1 MSKPHHTRLWLD
13 FSSLMTTKPEG
24 WVQLFRMSGGI
35 MSGILDGINVLD
47 LSRILAGPYTAQM
60 LSDLGANVTKIEA
73 PWGDD
78 TRGWGPPFATD
89 FDGERV
95 AAYFLCCNRGK
106 SILQMNLKEE
116 KDRLMELIEWADVI
130 VENFKPGTLQRLLG
144 ELPSDT
150 IICSISGYGA
160 TGPRRDEPGYDLA
173 LQARSG
179 IMSITGEAD
188 GSPVKVGVAW
198 IDIIT
203 GLYAGNAILA
213 ALFDKERTGTVRH
226 IDVSL
231 WDCAIA
237 SLANQAQNVLASGI
251 DPTRMGSAHP
261 NLVPYR
267 AFEAKDGW
275 FVVAVGSDAQWELF
289 CSVSGIPP
297 REEWSTNAG
306 RIANR
311 AEIETAIQAW
321 IEHYDRN
328 EIEQMLQGIP
338 CAPINTVSEAL
349 ADPQS
354 VARGALLERKNVT
367 TLASPLRFM
376 QPQ

>member
-1 MSKPHHTRLWLD
+1 
-13 FSSLMTTKPEG
+13 
-24 WVQLFRMSGGI
+24 
-35 MSGILDGINVLD
+35 MSGILNGINVLD

-95 AAYFLCCNRGK
+95 AAYFLSCNRGK
-106 SILQMNLKEE
+106 TILQMNLKEE
-116 KDRLMELIEWADVI
+116 KERLMELIEWADVV
-130 VENFKPGTLQRLLG
+130 VENFKPGTLERLIG
-144 ELPSDT
+144 PLPKDT
-150 IICSISGYGA
+150 IVCSISGYGA
-160 TGPRRDEPGYDLA
+160 TGPRREEPGYDLA

-188 GSPVKVGVAW
+188 GEPVKVGVAW

-213 ALFDKERTGTVRH
+213 ALLDKERTGTIRH

-251 DPTRMGSAHP
+251 DPSRMGSAHP

-275 FVVAVGSDAQWELF
+275 FVVAVGSDAQWANL
-289 CSVSGIPP
+289 CSISGIPSQ
-297 REEWSTNAG
+297 EEWATNAG
-306 RIANR
+306 RIEHREVIESKIQSWIQHLNR
-311 AEIETAIQAW
+311 TELE
-321 IEHYDRN
+321 EV
-328 EIEQMLQGIP
+328 LQGIP

-354 VARGALLERKNVT
+354 VAREVLLKEDTVT

>member
-1 MSKPHHTRLWLD
+1 
-13 FSSLMTTKPEG
+13 
-24 WVQLFRMSGGI
+24 
-35 MSGILDGINVLD
+35 MSGILDGINILD

-106 SILQMNLKEE
+106 TILQMNLKEE

-130 VENFKPGTLQRLLG
+130 VENFKPGTLERLIG
-144 ELPSDT
+144 PLPKDT
-150 IICSISGYGA
+150 IVCSISGYGA

-179 IMSITGEAD
+179 IMSITGEAE
-188 GSPVKVGVAW
+188 GEPVKVGVAW

-213 ALFDKERTGTVRH
+213 ALLDRERTGRIRH

-237 SLANQAQNVLASGI
+237 SLANQAQNVVASGI
-251 DPTRMGSAHP
+251 DPSRMGSAHP

-267 AFEAKDGW
+267 AFEANDGW
-275 FVVAVGSDAQWELF
+275 FVVAVGSDVQWSTF
-289 CSVSGIPP
+289 CSISGIEP

-306 RIANR
+306 RINDR
-311 AEIETAIQAW
+311 IIIESAIQSW
-321 IEHYDRN
+321 IQNHSRTEL
-328 EIEQMLQGIP
+328 EKMLQGIP

-349 ADPQS
+349 ADAQS
-354 VARGALLERKNVT
+354 IARGALLEKNGVT

-376 QPQ
+376 QSQ

>member
-1 MSKPHHTRLWLD
+1 
-13 FSSLMTTKPEG
+13 
-24 WVQLFRMSGGI
+24 
-35 MSGILDGINVLD
+35 MSGILEGINILD

-78 TRGWGPPFATD
+78 TRGWGPPFTTD

-106 SILQMNLKEE
+106 TILQMNLKEE
-116 KDRLMELIEWADVI
+116 KERLMEWIDWADVI
-130 VENFKPGTLQRLLG
+130 VENFKPGTLERLVG
-144 ELPSDT
+144 ILPNDT
-150 IICSISGYGA
+150 IVCSISGYGA

-188 GSPVKVGVAW
+188 GEPVKVGVAW

-213 ALFDKERTGTVRH
+213 ALLDRERTGTIRH

-237 SLANQAQNVLASGI
+237 SLANQAQNVLASGV
-251 DPTRMGSAHP
+251 DPSRMGSAHP

-275 FVVAVGSDAQWELF
+275 FVVAIGSDAQWSKF
-289 CSVSGIPP
+289 CSIAGISPL
-297 REEWSTNAG
+297 EEWESNAG

-311 AEIETAIQAW
+311 KEIEALIQTW
-321 IEHYDRN
+321 V
-328 EIEQMLQGIP
+328 EQHTRSKLEELLHGIP

-349 ADPQS
+349 ADVQS
-354 VARGALLERKNVT
+354 VARGALLKEHGVT

>member
-1 MSKPHHTRLWLD
+1 
-13 FSSLMTTKPEG
+13 
-24 WVQLFRMSGGI
+24 

-116 KDRLMELIEWADVI
+116 KDRLMELVEWADVI

-275 FVVAVGSDAQWELF
+275 FVVAVGSDSQWELF

-311 AEIETAIQAW
+311 EEIETAIQAW
-321 IEHYDRN
+321 IEDYDRN
-328 EIEQMLQGIP
+328 EVERMLQGIP

-349 ADPQS
+349 ADSQS

>member
-1 MSKPHHTRLWLD
+1 
-13 FSSLMTTKPEG
+13 
-24 WVQLFRMSGGI
+24 
-35 MSGILDGINVLD
+35 MSGILHGIKILD

-60 LSDLGANVTKIEA
+60 LSDLGAEVTKVEA

-78 TRGWGPPFATD
+78 TRGWGPPFTTD

-106 SILQMNLKEE
+106 SIIQMNLKEE
-116 KDRLMELIEWADVI
+116 KERLLQMIADADVVI
-130 VENFKPGTLQRLLG
+130 ENFRPGTLERLLG
-144 ELPSDT
+144 NLPKDT

-179 IMSITGEAD
+179 IMSITGDAN
-188 GSPVKVGVAW
+188 GPPAKVGVAW

-213 ALFDKERTGTVRH
+213 ALFDYERTGRIRH
-226 IDVSL
+226 IDISL

-237 SLANQAQNVLASGI
+237 SLANQAQNVLASGQ
-251 DPTRMGSAHP
+251 DPVRMGSAHP

-275 FVVAVGSDAQWELF
+275 FVVAVGSDSQWNEF
-289 CSVSGIPP
+289 CNIAEFDSRP
-297 REEWSTNAG
+297 EWEVNAG
-306 RIANR
+306 RIEHR
-311 AEIETAIQAW
+311 QQIESMVQQWVAGFQ
-321 IEHYDRN
+321 RN
-328 EIEQMLQGIP
+328 ELESLLTGIP

-349 ADPQS
+349 NDPQS
-354 VARGALLERKNVT
+354 QSRGALLNEGEVT

-376 QPQ
+376 EIQDSV

>member
-1 MSKPHHTRLWLD
+1 M
-13 FSSLMTTKPEG
+13 
-24 WVQLFRMSGGI
+24 GGI
-35 MSGILDGINVLD
+35 LEGINILD

-89 FDGERV
+89 FDGQRV

-106 SILQMNLKEE
+106 TILQMNLKEE

-130 VENFKPGTLQRLLG
+130 VENFKPGTLERIIG
-144 ELPSDT
+144 PLPNDT
-150 IICSISGYGA
+150 IVCSISGYGA

-179 IMSITGEAD
+179 IMSITGEAE
-188 GSPVKVGVAW
+188 GEPVKVGVAW

-213 ALFDKERTGTVRH
+213 ALLDRERTGTIRH
-226 IDVSL
+226 IDLSL
-231 WDCAIA
+231 WDCAVA
-237 SLANQAQNVLASGI
+237 SLANQAQNVLASGMN
-251 DPTRMGSAHP
+251 PSRMGSAHP

-267 AFEAKDGW
+267 AFEAEDGW
-275 FVVAVGSDAQWELF
+275 FVVAIGSDKQWSKF
-289 CSVSGIPP
+289 CAVSGMSDK
-297 REEWSTNAG
+297 EEWRTNEG
-306 RIANR
+306 RIENRNKIEVQIQSWVKQYTR
-311 AEIETAIQAW
+311 AEL
-321 IEHYDRN
+321 EHL
-328 EIEQMLQGIP
+328 LQGIP

-349 ADPQS
+349 ADAQS
-354 VARGALLERKNVT
+354 IARGTLVEENGVT

>member
-1 MSKPHHTRLWLD
+1 
-13 FSSLMTTKPEG
+13 
-24 WVQLFRMSGGI
+24 

-311 AEIETAIQAW
+311 EEIETAIQAW
-321 IEHYDRN
+321 IEDYDRN
-328 EIEQMLQGIP
+328 EVERMLQGIP

>member
-1 MSKPHHTRLWLD
+1 
-13 FSSLMTTKPEG
+13 
-24 WVQLFRMSGGI
+24 
-35 MSGILDGINVLD
+35 MSGILEGINILD

-78 TRGWGPPFATD
+78 TRGWGPPFTTD

-106 SILQMNLKEE
+106 SIIQMNLKEE
-116 KDRLMELIEWADVI
+116 KQRLIEMIADADV
-130 VENFKPGTLQRLLG
+130 VLENFKPGTLERLIG
-144 ELPSDT
+144 T
-150 IICSISGYGA
+150 IPKETIVCSISGYGA

-179 IMSITGEAD
+179 IMSITGEAE
-188 GSPVKVGVAW
+188 GAPVKVGVAW

-213 ALFDKERTGTVRH
+213 ALLDKERTGRIRH

-231 WDCAIA
+231 WDCAVA
-237 SLANQAQNVLASGI
+237 SLANQAQNVIASGT
-251 DPTRMGSAHP
+251 DPNRMGSAHP

-275 FVVAVGSDAQWELF
+275 FVVAIGSDAQWDKF
-289 CSVSGIPP
+289 CSISGFEYELNGQKMRDVLNIEKKLRPISKNGF
-297 REEWSTNAG
+297 ST
-306 RIANR
+306 I
-311 AEIETAIQAW
+311 IEAIWKRCSQAF
-321 IEHYDRN
+321 RV
-328 EIEQMLQGIP
+328 LQSIQYLKHLQ
-338 CAPINTVSEAL
+338 TLRVKQEAL
-349 ADPQS
+349 CS
-354 VARGALLERKNVT
+354 TRME
-367 TLASPLRFM
+367 
-376 QPQ
+376 

>member
-1 MSKPHHTRLWLD
+1 
-13 FSSLMTTKPEG
+13 
-24 WVQLFRMSGGI
+24 
-35 MSGILDGINVLD
+35 MSGILDGINILD

-106 SILQMNLKEE
+106 TILQMNLKEE

-130 VENFKPGTLQRLLG
+130 VENFKPGTLERLIG
-144 ELPSDT
+144 PLPKDT
-150 IICSISGYGA
+150 IVCSISGYGA

-179 IMSITGEAD
+179 IMSITGEAE
-188 GSPVKVGVAW
+188 GEPVKVGVAW

-213 ALFDKERTGTVRH
+213 ALLDRERTGRIRH

-237 SLANQAQNVLASGI
+237 SLANQAQNVVASGI
-251 DPTRMGSAHP
+251 DPSRMGSAHP

-267 AFEAKDGW
+267 AFEANDGW
-275 FVVAVGSDAQWELF
+275 FVVAVGSDVQWSTF
-289 CSVSGIPP
+289 CSISGIEP

-306 RIANR
+306 RINDR
-311 AEIETAIQAW
+311 IIIESAIQSW
-321 IEHYDRN
+321 IQNHSRTEL
-328 EIEQMLQGIP
+328 EKMLQGIP

-349 ADPQS
+349 ADAQS
-354 VARGALLERKNVT
+354 VARGALIEESGVT

-376 QPQ
+376 QSQ

>member
-1 MSKPHHTRLWLD
+1 
-13 FSSLMTTKPEG
+13 
-24 WVQLFRMSGGI
+24 
-35 MSGILDGINVLD
+35 MSGILQGINILD

-78 TRGWGPPFATD
+78 TRGWGPPFTTD

-106 SILQMNLKEE
+106 TILQMNLKEE
-116 KDRLMELIEWADVI
+116 KERLMEWIDWADVI
-130 VENFKPGTLQRLLG
+130 VENFKPGTLERLVG
-144 ELPSDT
+144 TLPSDT
-150 IICSISGYGA
+150 IVCSISGYGA

-188 GSPVKVGVAW
+188 GEPVKVGVAW

-213 ALFDKERTGTVRH
+213 ALLDRERTGTIRH

-237 SLANQAQNVLASGI
+237 SLANQAQNVLASGV
-251 DPTRMGSAHP
+251 DPSRMGSAHP

-275 FVVAVGSDAQWELF
+275 FVVAIGSDAQWSKF
-289 CSVSGIPP
+289 CSIAGISP
-297 REEWSTNAG
+297 REEWESNAG

-311 AEIETAIQAW
+311 KEIEALIQTW
-321 IEHYDRN
+321 V
-328 EIEQMLQGIP
+328 EQHTRSKLEELLQGIP

-349 ADPQS
+349 ADVQS
-354 VARGALLERKNVT
+354 VARGALLKEHGVT

>member
-1 MSKPHHTRLWLD
+1 
-13 FSSLMTTKPEG
+13 
-24 WVQLFRMSGGI
+24 
-35 MSGILDGINVLD
+35 MSGILEGINILD

-78 TRGWGPPFATD
+78 TRGWGPPFTSD
-89 FDGERV
+89 VDGERV

-106 SILQMNLKEE
+106 TILQMNLKEE
-116 KDRLMELIEWADVI
+116 KERLMEWIDWADVI
-130 VENFKPGTLQRLLG
+130 VENFKPGTLERLVG
-144 ELPSDT
+144 SLPNDT
-150 IICSISGYGA
+150 IVCSISGYGA

-188 GSPVKVGVAW
+188 GEPVKVGVAW

-213 ALFDKERTGTVRH
+213 ALLDRERTGTIRH

-237 SLANQAQNVLASGI
+237 SLANQAQNVLASGV
-251 DPTRMGSAHP
+251 DPSRMGSGHP

-275 FVVAVGSDAQWELF
+275 FVVAIGSDAQWSKF
-289 CSVSGIPP
+289 CSIAGISPL
-297 REEWSTNAG
+297 EEWESNAG

-311 AEIETAIQAW
+311 KEIEAIIQTW
-321 IEHYDRN
+321 V
-328 EIEQMLQGIP
+328 EQHTRSELEELLQGIP

-349 ADPQS
+349 ADVQS
-354 VARGALLERKNVT
+354 VARGALLEENGVT

>member
-1 MSKPHHTRLWLD
+1 
-13 FSSLMTTKPEG
+13 
-24 WVQLFRMSGGI
+24 
-35 MSGILDGINVLD
+35 MSGILDGINILD

-106 SILQMNLKEE
+106 TILQMNLKEE
-116 KDRLMELIEWADVI
+116 TERLVELIEWADVV
-130 VENFKPGTLQRLLG
+130 VENFKPGTLERLIG
-144 ELPSDT
+144 AFPQDT

-179 IMSITGEAD
+179 IMSITGEAE
-188 GSPVKVGVAW
+188 GGPVKVGVAW

-213 ALFDKERTGTVRH
+213 ALFDKERSGTIRH

-237 SLANQAQNVLASGI
+237 SLANQAQNVLASGV
-251 DPTRMGSAHP
+251 DPQRMGSAHP

-275 FVVAVGSDAQWELF
+275 FVVAIGSDAQWSKF
-289 CSVSGIPP
+289 CAVSDIHNTG
-297 REEWSTNAG
+297 EWSSNEG
-306 RIANR
+306 RIENR
-311 AEIETAIQAW
+311 KEIESQIQKW
-321 IEHYDRN
+321 VEQYTRTELEH
-328 EIEQMLQGIP
+328 MLQGIP

-349 ADPQS
+349 ADIQS
-354 VARGALLERKNVT
+354 VARGALLDENGVT

-376 QPQ
+376 QSQ

>member
-1 MSKPHHTRLWLD
+1 
-13 FSSLMTTKPEG
+13 
-24 WVQLFRMSGGI
+24 
-35 MSGILDGINVLD
+35 MSGILEGINVLD

-106 SILQMNLKEE
+106 SILQMNLKDE
-116 KDRLMELIEWADVI
+116 KERLMELIEWADVI
-130 VENFKPGTLQRLLG
+130 VENFKPGTLERLLG
-144 ELPSDT
+144 ELPKDV

-179 IMSITGEAD
+179 IMSITGEAE

-213 ALFDKERTGTVRH
+213 ALLDKERTGRIRH

-237 SLANQAQNVLASGI
+237 SLANQAQNVLQVVSIHLEWVQHIRILSPIVPLKPRMVGLLSRSDRMHNGRSFAQYQASLPEKNGAPMQ
-251 DPTRMGSAHP
+251 DVSPT
-261 NLVPYR
+261 
-267 AFEAKDGW
+267 
-275 FVVAVGSDAQWELF
+275 
-289 CSVSGIPP
+289 
-297 REEWSTNAG
+297 
-306 RIANR
+306 
-311 AEIETAIQAW
+311 
-321 IEHYDRN
+321 
-328 EIEQMLQGIP
+328 
-338 CAPINTVSEAL
+338 
-349 ADPQS
+349 
-354 VARGALLERKNVT
+354 ERRLKH
-367 TLASPLRFM
+367 
-376 QPQ
+376 

>member
-1 MSKPHHTRLWLD
+1 
-13 FSSLMTTKPEG
+13 
-24 WVQLFRMSGGI
+24 
-35 MSGILDGINVLD
+35 MSGILDGINILD

-78 TRGWGPPFATD
+78 TRGWGPPFTTD

-106 SILQMNLKEE
+106 SIIQMNLKEE
-116 KDRLMELIEWADVI
+116 KQRLIEMVANADVV
-130 VENFKPGTLQRLLG
+130 VENFKPGTLERLIG
-144 ELPSDT
+144 TIPSDT
-150 IICSISGYGA
+150 IVCSISGYGA

-179 IMSITGEAD
+179 IMSITGEAE
-188 GSPVKVGVAW
+188 GEPVKVGVAW

-213 ALFDKERTGTVRH
+213 ALLDKERTGRIRH
-226 IDVSL
+226 IDISL
-231 WDCAIA
+231 WDCAVA
-237 SLANQAQNVLASGI
+237 SLANQAQNVLASGT
-251 DPTRMGSAHP
+251 DPSRMGSAHP

-275 FVVAVGSDAQWELF
+275 FVVAVGSDAQWNKF
-289 CSVSGIPP
+289 CSISGFEA
-297 REEWSTNAG
+297 RTEWSNNAG
-306 RIANR
+306 RIEHR
-311 AEIETAIQAW
+311 EEIEANIQDW
-321 IEHYDRN
+321 IQHHNRKDLEA
-328 EIEQMLQGIP
+328 MLAGIP

-349 ADPQS
+349 ADQQS
-354 VARGALLERKNVT
+354 EARGALLTENEVT

-376 QPQ
+376 DVQNND

>member
-1 MSKPHHTRLWLD
+1 
-13 FSSLMTTKPEG
+13 
-24 WVQLFRMSGGI
+24 

-78 TRGWGPPFATD
+78 TRGWGPPFASS

-106 SILQMNLKEE
+106 TILQMNLKEE
-116 KDRLMELIEWADVI
+116 KEQLLQLIDWADVVI
-130 VENFKPGTLQRLLG
+130 ENFKPGTLERIVG
-144 ELPSDT
+144 TLPKDT

-179 IMSITGEAD
+179 IMSITGETE
-188 GSPVKVGVAW
+188 GEPVKVGVAW

-213 ALFDKERTGTVRH
+213 ALLDRERTGTIQH

-231 WDCAIA
+231 WDCAVA
-237 SLANQAQNVLASGI
+237 SLANQAQNVLASGV
-251 DPTRMGSAHP
+251 DPSRMGSAHP

-267 AFEAKDGW
+267 AFQAKDGW
-275 FVVAVGSDAQWELF
+275 FVVAVGSDAQWAAF
-289 CSVSGIPP
+289 CSVSGLSASD
-297 REEWSTNAG
+297 EWSTNSG
-306 RIANR
+306 RIKHRQAIES
-311 AEIETAIQAW
+311 EIQTWIQHHTRTELEA
-321 IEHYDRN
+321 
-328 EIEQMLQGIP
+328 MLNGIP

-349 ADPQS
+349 ADQQS
-354 VARGALLERKNVT
+354 IARGVLIDENGVT

>member
-1 MSKPHHTRLWLD
+1 
-13 FSSLMTTKPEG
+13 
-24 WVQLFRMSGGI
+24 
-35 MSGILDGINVLD
+35 MSGILEGINVLD

-106 SILQMNLKEE
+106 SILQMNLKDE
-116 KDRLMELIEWADVI
+116 KERLMELIEWADVI
-130 VENFKPGTLQRLLG
+130 VENFKPGTLERLLG
-144 ELPSDT
+144 ELPKDV

-179 IMSITGEAD
+179 IMSITGEAE

-213 ALFDKERTGTVRH
+213 ALLDKERTGRIRH

-251 DPTRMGSAHP
+251 DPSRMGSAHP

-275 FVVAVGSDAQWELF
+275 FVVAIGSDAQWAKF
-289 CSVSGIPP
+289 CSISGISA

-311 AEIETAIQAW
+311 ATIEALIQEW
-321 IEHYDRN
+321 VEHSTRS
-328 EIEQMLQGIP
+328 ELEELLEGIP

-349 ADPQS
+349 ADAQS
-354 VARGALLERKNVT
+354 VARNALLEQDGVT

>member
-1 MSKPHHTRLWLD
+1 
-13 FSSLMTTKPEG
+13 MTTKPEG

-35 MSGILDGINVLD
+35 MSGILEGINILD

-78 TRGWGPPFATD
+78 TRGWGPPFTTD

-106 SILQMNLKEE
+106 TILQMNLKEE
-116 KDRLMELIEWADVI
+116 KERLMEWIDWADVI
-130 VENFKPGTLQRLLG
+130 VENFKPGTLERLVG
-144 ELPSDT
+144 ILPNDT
-150 IICSISGYGA
+150 IVCSISGYGA

-188 GSPVKVGVAW
+188 GEPVKVGVAW

-213 ALFDKERTGTVRH
+213 ALLDRERTGTIRH

-237 SLANQAQNVLASGI
+237 SLANQAQNVLASGV
-251 DPTRMGSAHP
+251 DPSRMGSAHP

-275 FVVAVGSDAQWELF
+275 FVVAIGSDTQWSKF
-289 CSVSGIPP
+289 CSIAGISPL
-297 REEWSTNAG
+297 EEWESNAG

-311 AEIETAIQAW
+311 KKIEALIQTW
-321 IEHYDRN
+321 V
-328 EIEQMLQGIP
+328 EQHTRSELEELLQGIP

-349 ADPQS
+349 ADVQS
-354 VARGALLERKNVT
+354 VARGALLEEHGVT

>member
-1 MSKPHHTRLWLD
+1 
-13 FSSLMTTKPEG
+13 
-24 WVQLFRMSGGI
+24 
-35 MSGILDGINVLD
+35 MSGILDGINILD

-60 LSDLGANVTKIEA
+60 LSDLGANITKIEA

-106 SILQMNLKEE
+106 TILQMNLKEE
-116 KDRLMELIEWADVI
+116 KDRLMGLIEWADVI
-130 VENFKPGTLQRLLG
+130 VENFKPGTLERLIG
-144 ELPSDT
+144 PLPNDT
-150 IICSISGYGA
+150 IVCSISGYGA

-179 IMSITGEAD
+179 IMSITGEA
-188 GSPVKVGVAW
+188 GGEPVKVGVAW

-213 ALFDKERTGTVRH
+213 SLLDRERTGTIRH

-231 WDCAIA
+231 WDCAVA

-251 DPTRMGSAHP
+251 DPSRMGSAHP

-275 FVVAVGSDAQWELF
+275 FVVAVGSDTQWSKF
-289 CSVSGIPP
+289 CAVSDIPDT
-297 REEWSTNAG
+297 EEWRTNEG
-306 RIANR
+306 RIENRKAIESLIQTWVRQYTR
-311 AEIETAIQAW
+311 AELELL
-321 IEHYDRN
+321 
-328 EIEQMLQGIP
+328 LQGIP

-349 ADPQS
+349 ADAQS
-354 VARGALLERKNVT
+354 IARGALLEENGVS

-376 QPQ
+376 TRVSKP

>member
-1 MSKPHHTRLWLD
+1 
-13 FSSLMTTKPEG
+13 
-24 WVQLFRMSGGI
+24 
-35 MSGILDGINVLD
+35 MSGILQGINILD

-78 TRGWGPPFATD
+78 TRGWGPPFTTD

-106 SILQMNLKEE
+106 TILQMNLKEE
-116 KDRLMELIEWADVI
+116 KERLMEWIDWADVI
-130 VENFKPGTLQRLLG
+130 VENFKPGTLERLVG
-144 ELPSDT
+144 TLPSDT
-150 IICSISGYGA
+150 IVCSISGYGA
-160 TGPRRDEPGYDLA
+160 AGPRRDEPGYDLA

-188 GSPVKVGVAW
+188 GEPVKVGVAW

-213 ALFDKERTGTVRH
+213 ALLDRERTGTIRH

-237 SLANQAQNVLASGI
+237 SLANQAQNVLASGV
-251 DPTRMGSAHP
+251 DPSRMGSAHP

-275 FVVAVGSDAQWELF
+275 FVVAIGSDAQWSKF
-289 CSVSGIPP
+289 CSIAGISPL
-297 REEWSTNAG
+297 EEWESNAG

-311 AEIETAIQAW
+311 KEIEALIQTW
-321 IEHYDRN
+321 V
-328 EIEQMLQGIP
+328 EQHTRSKLEELLQGIP

-349 ADPQS
+349 ADVQS
-354 VARGALLERKNVT
+354 VARGALLKEHGVT

>member
-1 MSKPHHTRLWLD
+1 
-13 FSSLMTTKPEG
+13 
-24 WVQLFRMSGGI
+24 

-78 TRGWGPPFATD
+78 TRTWGPPFATD
-89 FDGERV
+89 FDGKRV

-116 KDRLMELIEWADVI
+116 TEELRKLIEWADVV
-130 VENFKPGTLQRLLG
+130 VENFKPGTLQRLIG
-144 ELPSDT
+144 DLPNDT
-150 IICSISGYGA
+150 IVCSISGYGS

-188 GSPVKVGVAW
+188 GPPVKVGVAW

-213 ALFDKERTGTVRH
+213 ALLDRERTGTIRH

-231 WDCAIA
+231 WDCAVA
-237 SLANQAQNVLASGI
+237 SLANQAQNVLASGV
-251 DPTRMGSAHP
+251 DPLRMGSAHP

-275 FVVAVGSDAQWELF
+275 FVVAVGSDTQWAKF
-289 CSVSGIPP
+289 CSISGIPQTK
-297 REEWSTNAG
+297 EWQTNAG
-306 RIANR
+306 RIEHREA
-311 AEIETAIQAW
+311 IETRIQEW
-321 IEHYDRN
+321 VQEHTR
-328 EIEQMLQGIP
+328 EALEGLLEGIP
-338 CAPINTVSEAL
+338 CSPINTVSEAL
-349 ADPQS
+349 SDVQS
-354 VARGALLERKNVT
+354 VARGALVEENGVT

-376 QPQ
+376 QFQ

>member
-1 MSKPHHTRLWLD
+1 
-13 FSSLMTTKPEG
+13 
-24 WVQLFRMSGGI
+24 
-35 MSGILDGINVLD
+35 MSGILEGIRILD

-60 LSDLGANVTKIEA
+60 LSDLGAEVTKVEA

-78 TRGWGPPFATD
+78 TRGWGPPFTTD

-116 KDRLMELIEWADVI
+116 KGRLLEMIEEADVVI
-130 VENFKPGTLQRLLG
+130 ENFRPGTLERLLG
-144 ELPSDT
+144 NLPKDT

-179 IMSITGEAD
+179 IMSITGDAD
-188 GSPVKVGVAW
+188 GPPAKVGVAW

-213 ALFDKERTGTVRH
+213 ALLDYERTGRIRH
-226 IDVSL
+226 IDISL

-237 SLANQAQNVLASGI
+237 SLANQAQNVLASGQ
-251 DPTRMGSAHP
+251 DPVRMGSAHP

-267 AFEAKDGW
+267 AFEALDGW
-275 FVVAVGSDAQWELF
+275 FVVAIGSDPQWQEF
-289 CSVSGIPP
+289 CSIAQIKSQD
-297 REEWSTNAG
+297 EWKTNAG
-306 RIANR
+306 RIA
-311 AEIETAIQAW
+311 
-321 IEHYDRN
+321 HRN
-328 EIEQMLQGIP
+328 EIEAIVQQWVGGHSRGELEEMLAGIP

-349 ADPQS
+349 NDAQS
-354 VARGALLERKNVT
+354 QARGALLNEGGAT

-376 QPQ
+376 NVQDKA

>member
-1 MSKPHHTRLWLD
+1 
-13 FSSLMTTKPEG
+13 
-24 WVQLFRMSGGI
+24 MSGGI
-35 MSGILDGINVLD
+35 MSGILEGINILD

-78 TRGWGPPFATD
+78 TRGWGPPFTTD

-106 SILQMNLKEE
+106 TILQMNLKEE
-116 KDRLMELIEWADVI
+116 KERLMEWIDWADVI
-130 VENFKPGTLQRLLG
+130 VENFKPGTLERLVG
-144 ELPSDT
+144 TLPSDT
-150 IICSISGYGA
+150 IVCSISGYGA

-188 GSPVKVGVAW
+188 GEPVKVGVAW

-213 ALFDKERTGTVRH
+213 ALLDRERTGTVRH

-237 SLANQAQNVLASGI
+237 SLANQAQNVLASGV
-251 DPTRMGSAHP
+251 DPSRMGSAHP

-275 FVVAVGSDAQWELF
+275 FVVAIGSDAQWSKF
-289 CSVSGIPP
+289 CSIAGISP
-297 REEWSTNAG
+297 REEWESNAG

-311 AEIETAIQAW
+311 KEIEALIQTW
-321 IEHYDRN
+321 V
-328 EIEQMLQGIP
+328 EQHTRSKLEELLQGIP

-349 ADPQS
+349 ADVQS
-354 VARGALLERKNVT
+354 VARGALLKEHGVT

>member
-1 MSKPHHTRLWLD
+1 
-13 FSSLMTTKPEG
+13 
-24 WVQLFRMSGGI
+24 
-35 MSGILDGINVLD
+35 MSGILEGINILD

-78 TRGWGPPFATD
+78 TRGWGPPFTTD

-106 SILQMNLKEE
+106 TILQMNLKEE
-116 KDRLMELIEWADVI
+116 KERLMEWIDWADVI
-130 VENFKPGTLQRLLG
+130 VENFKPGTLERLVG
-144 ELPSDT
+144 TLPSDT
-150 IICSISGYGA
+150 IVCSISGYGA

-188 GSPVKVGVAW
+188 GEPVKVGVAW

-213 ALFDKERTGTVRH
+213 ALLDRERTGTIRH

-237 SLANQAQNVLASGI
+237 SLANQAQNVLASGV
-251 DPTRMGSAHP
+251 DPSRMGSAHP

-275 FVVAVGSDAQWELF
+275 FVVAIGSDAQWSKF
-289 CSVSGIPP
+289 CSIAGISP
-297 REEWSTNAG
+297 REEWESNAG

-311 AEIETAIQAW
+311 KEIEALIQTW
-321 IEHYDRN
+321 V
-328 EIEQMLQGIP
+328 EQHTRSKLEELLQGIP

-349 ADPQS
+349 ADVQS
-354 VARGALLERKNVT
+354 VARGALLKEHGVT

>member
-1 MSKPHHTRLWLD
+1 MD
-13 FSSLMTTKPEG
+13 GM
-24 WVQLFRMSGGI
+24 V
-35 MSGILDGINVLD
+35 MSGILEGINVLD

-95 AAYFLCCNRGK
+95 AAYFLSCNRGK
-106 SILQMNLKEE
+106 TILRMNLKDE
-116 KDRLMELIEWADVI
+116 KEKLVDLMSKADVV
-130 VENFKPGTLQRLLG
+130 VENFKPGTLERIVG
-144 ELPSDT
+144 TLPKDT

-179 IMSITGEAD
+179 IMSITGESD
-188 GSPVKVGVAW
+188 GAPVKVGVAW

-213 ALFDKERTGTVRH
+213 ALLDRERTGTVRH

-251 DPTRMGSAHP
+251 DPKRMGSAHP

-275 FVVAVGSDAQWELF
+275 FVVAVGSDAQWEHF
-289 CSVSGIPP
+289 CTLSELS
-297 REEWSTNAG
+297 ELKQWKTNAE
-306 RIANR
+306 R
-311 AEIETAIQAW
+311 
-321 IEHYDRN
+321 IEHRQVIED
-328 EIEQMLQGIP
+328 EIQTWIQHLNRTELEELLQGIP

-349 ADPQS
+349 ADVQS
-354 VARGALLERKNVT
+354 IDRGALFEEGGVT

-376 QPQ
+376 EPQ